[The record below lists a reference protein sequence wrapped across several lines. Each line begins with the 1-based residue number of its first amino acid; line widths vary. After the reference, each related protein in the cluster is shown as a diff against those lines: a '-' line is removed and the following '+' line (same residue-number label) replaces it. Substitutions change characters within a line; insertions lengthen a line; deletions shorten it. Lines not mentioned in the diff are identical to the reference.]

1 MGEAASH
8 FTGLASCTSFRNNGE
23 GTHLDNL
30 RSKFFIVNDQL
41 EDIITFISY
50 LSSLFLT
57 FRKKNLQLLRYRS
70 LE

>member
-1 MGEAASH
+1 
-8 FTGLASCTSFRNNGE
+8 LASCTSFRNNGE
-23 GTHLDNL
+23 GAHLDNL